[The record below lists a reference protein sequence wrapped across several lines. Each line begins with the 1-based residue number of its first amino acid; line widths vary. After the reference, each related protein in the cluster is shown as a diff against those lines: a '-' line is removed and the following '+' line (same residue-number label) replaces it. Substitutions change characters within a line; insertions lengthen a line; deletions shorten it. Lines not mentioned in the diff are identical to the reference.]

1 LLVKSP
7 RFSEMAEPLE
17 NYLKNNYVMQPTKII
32 MYTTESCADCRRAK
46 AFFDAN
52 GIEYINIGLEGNDE
66 ATDFVTRVNNGNR
79 SVPTIVFPDGTVLVE
94 PTWEELRRK
103 TESA

>member
-1 LLVKSP
+1 
-7 RFSEMAEPLE
+7 
-17 NYLKNNYVMQPTKII
+17 MQPTKII
-32 MYTTESCADCRRAK
+32 LYTTESCSDCRRAK

>member
-1 LLVKSP
+1 
-7 RFSEMAEPLE
+7 
-17 NYLKNNYVMQPTKII
+17 LKNNHVMQPTKII
-32 MYTTESCADCRRAK
+32 LYTTESCSDCRRAK